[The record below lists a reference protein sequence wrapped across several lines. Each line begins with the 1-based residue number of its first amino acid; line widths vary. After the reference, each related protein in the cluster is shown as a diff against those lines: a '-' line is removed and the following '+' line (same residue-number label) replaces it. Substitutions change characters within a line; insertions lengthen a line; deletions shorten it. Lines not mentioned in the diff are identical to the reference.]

1 MIPVASP
8 DLSGNELAYVMDAV
22 QSGWISSLGSYVT
35 RFERD
40 VARYCHNGN
49 AEDAGQLYSL
59 AVCNG
64 TAALHLALVALDITN
79 GDEVLVPNYTFA
91 ATVNAVLYVGATPV
105 LCDVQEDGT
114 ISMDDVRKRTTSRTR
129 AIIPVD
135 LYGMPCTWNELTA
148 WAKLKKL
155 KVIADAAESLGGM
168 YNSEKIGDLS
178 DVDVSTFSFFANKN
192 VVCGE
197 GGMILTRNKHIYD
210 RAMQLR
216 DHGMRKEKRY
226 WHDVVGF
233 NYRMTNLQAAV
244 GCAQM
249 ERLEEFQAK
258 RRKVAQY
265 YNARFEE
272 HKDLVSVVKECPIAL
287 PSYWAYVVR
296 LEGEWNADKRDGFL
310 RELKRKGVETRPA
323 FYPLHLM
330 EPYRQ
335 FSTDSYPV
343 TNRIS
348 QASFVIPIYPQLTID
363 DCEIVV
369 TTIVDILATG
379 AWQWGP

>member
-49 AEDAGQLYSL
+49 AEDAGQLYAL

-64 TAALHLALVALDITN
+64 TAALHLALVALDISN

-91 ATVNAVLYVGATPV
+91 ATANAVLYVGATPV

-135 LYGMPCTWNELTA
+135 LYGMPCSWNELTA

-226 WHDVVGF
+226 WHDMVGF

-249 ERLEEFQAK
+249 ERLGEFQAK

-296 LEGEWNADKRDGFL
+296 LEGEWNADKRDCFL
-310 RELKRKGVETRPA
+310 QELKRKGVETRPA

-369 TTIVDILATG
+369 TTVVDILATG
-379 AWQWGP
+379 AWQGGP